1 MKVSMGE
8 GKVLI
13 TPVARNDKKVGR
25 IYFQCG
31 KGCGVIGRESVEAY
45 KRFNPDTAEVC
56 LEFKNVESLESLM
69 RAVVDLMQIMNGTT
83 GTIVDDKVNW
93 DK

>member
-1 MKVSMGE
+1 ME
-8 GKVLI
+8 
-13 TPVARNDKKVGR
+13 
-25 IYFQCG
+25 
-31 KGCGVIGRESVEAY
+31 
-45 KRFNPDTAEVC
+45 RFNPDTAEVC
-56 LEFKNVESLESLM
+56 LEFNNVESLESLM